1 MDSDTIQIEWL
12 EEREANESDSG
23 AGAPKAG
30 QEERQEQAGFMLV
43 RRGGRTYLTCDGGN
57 FCEDEEAM
65 LAANH
70 LEGCLAV
77 RKQCVDGQIRL
88 SYDITGK
95 QSLSACYGKRAVA
108 FQELRMLL
116 LAVRSC
122 LYQTEEYLLSEDHLV
137 FCPDYVYTNVTG
149 RQFYFVYL
157 PSFTGTFAE
166 HIKEL
171 ACFLMEHVDY
181 QDERAVALAGQ
192 LYRYAD
198 AENFSMTVFLEE
210 NRVYFEETDRKG
222 RQNEQTDDSSVQGEP
237 AQWKQREEGEDLE
250 RADRLREG
258 RKQWSRIGF
267 AAAAISGFAAWSSPQ
282 YAQILIPAGI
292 CTGITAGILSC
303 YIGWA
308 KRMLTKKEREIY
320 RFSEGAAGDG
330 AAAGV
335 SAGVVVASSASSGS
349 AGDTSA
355 SSASSGS
362 AGA

>member
-12 EEREANESDSG
+12 KEQETNESSSGAKALEAEQETNESDSG
-23 AGAPKAG
+23 AGAPEAER
-30 QEERQEQAGFMLV
+30 EEQQNQTGFMPV
-43 RRGGRTYLTCDGGN
+43 RRGGRTYLTCDGGS

-95 QSLSACYGKRAVA
+95 QSLSACYGKRAAA

-137 FCPDYVYTNVTG
+137 FCADYVYTNVTG
-149 RQFYFVYL
+149 RRFYFVYL

-171 ACFLMEHVDY
+171 ASFLTEHVDY

-198 AENFSMTVFLEE
+198 AENFSMAVFLEE
-210 NRVYFEETDRKG
+210 NRVFFEEPDRKN
-222 RQNEQTDDSSVQGEP
+222 RENEQADDSLVQGEQ
-237 AQWKQREEGEDLE
+237 AQGEQREEGEDLE
-250 RADRLREG
+250 SAERLGEG
-258 RKQWSRIGF
+258 RKQWCRIGF

-282 YAQILIPAGI
+282 
-292 CTGITAGILSC
+292 
-303 YIGWA
+303 
-308 KRMLTKKEREIY
+308 
-320 RFSEGAAGDG
+320 
-330 AAAGV
+330 
-335 SAGVVVASSASSGS
+335 
-349 AGDTSA
+349 
-355 SSASSGS
+355 
-362 AGA
+362 